1 MIMIIIIAIIVIIT
15 IYDKEK
21 CSTTI
26 QTQWEKERASCEV
39 IKHTEKLSQRDV
51 VTIL

>member
-1 MIMIIIIAIIVIIT
+1 MIIIIAIIIIT

-26 QTQWEKERASCEV
+26 KTRWEKERSDQTFWKTFKKGGCDDSIIAM
-39 IKHTEKLSQRDV
+39 I
-51 VTIL
+51 